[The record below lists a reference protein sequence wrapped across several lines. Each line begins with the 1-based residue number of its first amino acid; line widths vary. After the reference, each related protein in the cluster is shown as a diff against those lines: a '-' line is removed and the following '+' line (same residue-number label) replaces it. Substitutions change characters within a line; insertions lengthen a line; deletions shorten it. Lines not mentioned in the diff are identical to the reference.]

1 MGWVIVTVDVD
12 GSCQCLVDS
21 QLKSIGLI
29 WGLAATWHSVY
40 IHQINQVNS
49 HNDFGHDDSTMN
61 IVVITIIIIILRK
74 ISC

>member
-1 MGWVIVTVDVD
+1 MFG
-12 GSCQCLVDS
+12 
-21 QLKSIGLI
+21 GLTAQVH
-29 WGLAATWHSVY
+29 WLDMSVGGHLALSLHSSM
-40 IHQINQVNS
+40 NQVNS

>member
-1 MGWVIVTVDVD
+1 M
-12 GSCQCLVDS
+12 
-21 QLKSIGLI
+21 
-29 WGLAATWHSVY
+29 
-40 IHQINQVNS
+40 NQVNS